1 MGFDSMG
8 SIVIVAI
15 AVLVLAGFVPSRTRL
30 AISRARKHE
39 ADRFSTSLHLVRIE
53 PGFIIPGARG
63 TNMPQAVKQLSQ
75 EKINEI
81 HNLRRAS
88 IRRRQILVVSLL
100 VVTVVVVALAFA
112 LHFTPLWGLIP
123 AALIA
128 VILFFGAR
136 AAKVARAWEEAVT
149 QSSPDDSDADA
160 PSTTPRKPSAITVNS
175 PEAEGLSEQAH
186 EVLETAPT
194 YVIPVDDVREVL
206 RKQAAEKAEAIARR
220 HKARAA
226 EDVENSESET
236 IYSDEA
242 EDEVSP
248 ANAAEGV
255 VDSDADSAVSDD
267 SDDTSMVEVSAIK
280 AAANSSKDLISFSL
294 GADAEEDAPGSDTTV
309 ESVKSAEIKSY
320 RQVAK
325 ASAKSE
331 EEQAALRAQAAPSRT
346 DLDQVEAPEPSVDS
360 LGVDIDAVIAR
371 RQS

>member
-1 MGFDSMG
+1 
-8 SIVIVAI
+8 
-15 AVLVLAGFVPSRTRL
+15 
-30 AISRARKHE
+30 
-39 ADRFSTSLHLVRIE
+39 
-53 PGFIIPGARG
+53 
-63 TNMPQAVKQLSQ
+63 MPQAVKQLSQ

-81 HNLRRAS
+81 RNLRRAS

-160 PSTTPRKPSAITVNS
+160 PSTTPRNPSAITVNS

-206 RKQAAEKAEAIARR
+206 RKQAADKAEAIARR

-248 ANAAEGV
+248 ANAAESAA
-255 VDSDADSAVSDD
+255 DSDADSAVSDD

-280 AAANSSKDLISFSL
+280 AAANGSKDLISFSL
-294 GADAEEDAPGSDTTV
+294 GADAEDAKEDAPGSDTTV